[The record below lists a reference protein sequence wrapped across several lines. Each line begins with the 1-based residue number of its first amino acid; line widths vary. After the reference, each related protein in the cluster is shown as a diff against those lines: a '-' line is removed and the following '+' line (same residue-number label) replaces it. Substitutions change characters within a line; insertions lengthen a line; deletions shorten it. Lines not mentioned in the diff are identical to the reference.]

1 MSFVILPETYTH
13 EQMDASTHRGSIS
26 RSYGKNYHYFFF
38 YVQYI
43 CVFLLHNIS
52 LLSQAELVEIWRTD

>member
-26 RSYGKNYHYFFF
+26 RSYGKNYYYIFF
-38 YVQYI
+38 YLWV
-43 CVFLLHNIS
+43 LLYNIS

>member
-26 RSYGKNYHYFFF
+26 RSYGKSYYYFF
-38 YVQYI
+38 YVHLW
-43 CVFLLHNIS
+43 FLLHNIS